1 MSTNTLGKRKARDE
15 ETQSNNG
22 NGHGSTLFVSN
33 LPYNATSTDLQTA
46 FSDLAPVRSAF
57 VVLEHG
63 SGASKGVGYVSFS
76 IKEDAQT
83 AFERITANGMAINGR
98 IIRVQWAENKP
109 KNKTQDRPKAE
120 DVKKEKETPTVRSLL
135 AQKVN
140 DPLAIQTIAV
150 SGLPPSINQK
160 TLWKKLRKFEGA
172 ENVEWP
178 VKTIGGEDPSTAH
191 VLFSSSSLAQDA
203 VNKLHA
209 HVFKGSLLSVTLKK
223 RLDNLAKTTIKKTTP
238 GTMPSRASR
247 LIVRNLPF
255 DITEQDLRAIF
266 LPYGPIHSIH
276 IPLAEVDDDKAEDD
290 AETKGS
296 FRIARSKGFAFVWML
311 SKKDA
316 ESALEKCNG
325 MKVVAGM
332 ASDIVSDKQKRKKQ
346 RREDKKR
353 ENLKTEEGEGGET
366 VEELEQTGSG
376 AKERMIAVDW
386 ALSKERWV
394 KEKAKLG
401 EGTDEVANDVEMDD
415 VESDTSADED
425 SEHEQ
430 LGLHEEGSGDEAE
443 EDDNDGEDSEPPE
456 HDSDDESPK
465 KPQLPHTDTG
475 NTLFIRNIPFTATED
490 EIRTLF
496 RAFGP
501 LRYVRLTVDPETE
514 RPRGTGFACL
524 WNKEDADKAIMQ
536 SEILR
541 AETMGAQTQVSM
553 HLPRETDSV
562 IRLQPSKNPFSLP
575 SLLTPDPSAG
585 AAKNLVLHGRT
596 LDVVRAVT
604 REQATKLK
612 EDGEKSR
619 EKADKRN
626 LYLLREGV
634 ILPNSPAAET
644 IPQVELEKRTNSFSA
659 RRTMLRSNPS
669 LYVSKTRL
677 SIRQMPLFVTER
689 ILKRL
694 AIHSVREFNM
704 EVKTGIREGL
714 SPDELTE
721 PAEVDDKDS
730 QDIKAEHDAKSKK
743 RKAKTVRL
751 TSVKQAKIV
760 RQSDRVDPVT
770 GKGRSRGYGFIEMH
784 THADALRVLRW
795 ANNNVDI
802 GALFHRWWKEEL
814 ADLVT
819 KERRGGSPDDA
830 RIKRMEDEMESPS
843 KPARGTLIVE
853 FSIENI
859 QVVQRRTAQKEKLS
873 RVHNAGKSVPS
884 STGEPPSKKRRV
896 SSDQTK
902 PVKTA
907 RVKEESLKPGKIIGS
922 MIGKKRRAR
931 KAGKSAR

>member
-1 MSTNTLGKRKARDE
+1 MATNALGKRKARE
-15 ETQSNNG
+15 EKTPSNSNH
-22 NGHGSTLFVSN
+22 NHGSTLFVSN
-33 LPYNATSTDLQTA
+33 LPYDATSTDLQTA

-63 SGASKGVGYVSFS
+63 CGVSKGVGYVSFS

-83 AFERITANGMAINGR
+83 AFESITANGMTINGR
-98 IIRVQWAENKP
+98 DIRVQWAESKP
-109 KNKTQDRPKAE
+109 KNKAKDRPRAE
-120 DVKKEKETPTVRSLL
+120 NVKEEKEAPVQSSLS
-135 AQKVN
+135 QKVN
-140 DPLAIQTIAV
+140 DPLAIRTVVV
-150 SGLPPSINQK
+150 SGLPSSINQK

-178 VKTIGGEDPSTAH
+178 AQTVGGEDPSTAH
-191 VLFSSSSLAQDA
+191 VLFASSSLAQDA
-203 VNKLHA
+203 VSKLHA

-223 RLDNLAKTTIKKTTP
+223 RLDNLAKTSIKKTTS
-238 GTMPSRASR
+238 GTTPSRASR

-255 DITEQDLRAIF
+255 DVTEQDLRAIF
-266 LPYGPIHSIH
+266 LPYGPIHSVH
-276 IPLAEVDDDKAEDD
+276 IPLAEVDDVKSEDD
-290 AETKGS
+290 AETKGLS
-296 FRIARSKGFAFVWML
+296 KGPRSKGFAFVWML

-325 MKVVAGM
+325 VKVVAGM

-353 ENLKTEEGEGGET
+353 QNIKTEDGKGEEA
-366 VEELEQTGSG
+366 VEEPEQIGSG
-376 AKERMIAVDW
+376 GKVRVIAVDW

-401 EGTDEVANDVEMDD
+401 EVADEVENEVEMVDA
-415 VESDTSADED
+415 ESDTSAGED
-425 SEHEQ
+425 SEAGSEHEQ
-430 LGLHEEGSGDEAE
+430 LGLHKESSGDES
-443 EDDNDGEDSEPPE
+443 GEDEDEDEDTVPPE
-456 HDSDDESPK
+456 RDSDDGLPQ
-465 KPQLPHTDTG
+465 KPQLPHTNTG
-475 NTLFIRNIPFTATED
+475 STLFIRNIPFTATED

-501 LRYVRLTVDPETE
+501 LRYVRLAVDPESD
-514 RPRGTGFACL
+514 RPRGTGFACF
-524 WNKEDADKAIMQ
+524 WNKEDADKAIKQ
-536 SEILR
+536 SETLR
-541 AETMGAQTQVSM
+541 AETMGTQTQP
-553 HLPRETDSV
+553 L
-562 IRLQPSKNPFSLP
+562 KNPFSLP

-585 AAKNLVLHGRT
+585 IAKNLVLHGRT

-644 IPQVELEKRTNSFSA
+644 IPQVELEKRTNSFNA

-677 SIRQMPLFVTER
+677 SIRQVPLFVTER
-689 ILKRL
+689 VLKRL
-694 AIHSVREFNM
+694 AIHSVREFNS
-704 EVKTGIREGL
+704 EVKKGIREDL
-714 SPDELTE
+714 SPDEVAE
-721 PAEVDDKDS
+721 PTEVDRDGKDVV
-730 QDIKAEHDAKSKK
+730 KTEHVIEPKK
-743 RKAKTVRL
+743 RKAKALRL
-751 TSVKQAKIV
+751 TSVKQAKII

-784 THADALRVLRW
+784 THADALRLLRW
-795 ANNNVDI
+795 ANNNADI
-802 GALFHRWWKEEL
+802 GVFFDKWWKEEL
-814 ADLVT
+814 ADLLT
-819 KERRGGSPDDA
+819 KEKGKKSPDEA
-830 RIKRMEDEMESPS
+830 RVKRVKDEMETSSRPG
-843 KPARGTLIVE
+843 RGTLIVE

-873 RVHNAGKSVPS
+873 QSHDARKSAPS
-884 STGEPPSKKRRV
+884 STEEPPSKKRRV
-896 SSDQTK
+896 SSEQSK
-902 PVKTA
+902 LIKT
-907 RVKEESLKPGKIIGS
+907 VQIKEESMKPGKMIGS
-922 MIGKKRRAR
+922 VIGRKRRAR